1 MANHLTPAILQ
12 KQLRKLSR
20 RRKTADAAADI
31 QRYFLDRKLLV
42 DSALERYF
50 KPRDPQI
57 SPLLHEAICYS
68 ALDAGKRFRP
78 ILTLAVGELFGAQP
92 VPLLRFAC
100 AVELIHCY
108 SLIHD
113 DLPALDNDDIRR
125 GKASCHKRFGEAIA
139 LLAGDALLTEAFF
152 IISDP
157 AVARLF
163 GSSLTAQLIRE
174 ISESAGM
181 RGMISGQSRELELD
195 GRVVTPKLL
204 EELDRLKTGA
214 LITTAARVGALIG
227 GSGRKDLDRITRYA
241 QCLGLAFQITDDI
254 LDEHETTTDAHKGLI
269 NYFSVAGKAKASERV
284 QSLFDQCLKEIE
296 PYGKAAEPLR
306 AIARYVTER
315 KQ

>member
-1 MANHLTPAILQ
+1 MLQRLGCREALPA
-12 KQLRKLSR
+12 
-20 RRKTADAAADI
+20 
-31 QRYFLDRKLLV
+31 
-42 DSALERYF
+42 
-50 KPRDPQI
+50 
-57 SPLLHEAICYS
+57 
-68 ALDAGKRFRP
+68 

-92 VPLLRFAC
+92 VPLLCFAC

-195 GRVVTPKLL
+195 GRVVTPEFL
-204 EELDRLKTGA
+204 EDSIASRRRADYHGSPRRRADRRQRTQGPRQDHA
-214 LITTAARVGALIG
+214 LCAMFRASISDHRRHL
-227 GSGRKDLDRITRYA
+227 GRA
-241 QCLGLAFQITDDI
+241 
-254 LDEHETTTDAHKGLI
+254 
-269 NYFSVAGKAKASERV
+269 
-284 QSLFDQCLKEIE
+284 
-296 PYGKAAEPLR
+296 
-306 AIARYVTER
+306 
-315 KQ
+315 